1 MPTKSVSNEDIL
13 ELLQESMQ
21 MTADGFDRLEKRMD
35 NLEGRMG
42 GVEGG
47 ISAPEEQM
55 RQVNMRLDSIEKT
68 LKMHD
73 DDIKEIL
80 KLLDVLVER
89 VSLTEREREL
99 AALTLGNIVDW
110 AQKASKKLGIPLKL
124 KAS

>member
-1 MPTKSVSNEDIL
+1 
-13 ELLQESMQ
+13 